1 MLTSIRGDRF
11 LDILGGRLGSSS
23 SVDVC
28 CYNRSSPHQLLGV
41 LPLTEITT
49 VAVAFRLGSRA
60 WSSDSSCSGQSNHSR
75 GSLESPT
82 PVGKCVLIAFG

>member
-28 CYNRSSPHQLLGV
+28 CYNRSSPTLLGV

>member
-1 MLTSIRGDRF
+1 MLNSVSPAGQQHSWAKSWV
-11 LDILGGRLGSSS
+11 ILLE
-23 SVDVC
+23 
-28 CYNRSSPHQLLGV
+28 V

-49 VAVAFRLGSRA
+49 VAVAFRLGSPA
-60 WSSDSSCSGQSNHSR
+60 WSSDSSCSSQSNHSR